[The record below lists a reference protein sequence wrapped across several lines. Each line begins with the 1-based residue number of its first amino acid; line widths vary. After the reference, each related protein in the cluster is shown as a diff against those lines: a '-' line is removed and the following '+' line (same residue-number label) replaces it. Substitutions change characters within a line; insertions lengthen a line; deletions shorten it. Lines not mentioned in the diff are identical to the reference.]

1 MSSRKGVLHSAAFQL
16 LAGFLV
22 TILCGALLL
31 ILPVS
36 RKDGAVISF
45 LDAFFVS
52 TSAVCVTGL
61 SPVVLKDTFSTA
73 GYAVIMVLMQ
83 VGGLGFA
90 TFAGVFLLM
99 MKQRFKGTLLKES
112 YGVSRVQIRSLVKII
127 VIATLICEGIGALL
141 LFGYF
146 LSYYTPLT
154 SLGYALFHTVSAFNN
169 AGMDLFGTSLEGFA
183 GHVGI
188 NLTISFLI
196 ISGGLGFVV
205 YLDMAENMKNHSRK
219 LSIQTKV
226 VLITT
231 AVLLAAGTLLFYLS
245 GDMTLLESFFQSV
258 TSRTAGFD
266 TIPQASLSAYSLML
280 TIVLMFIG
288 ASPGSTGG
296 GIKTTTFFTLAVTF
310 YSIIR
315 QKEPICFN
323 RRIAESS
330 LRKAQAVLMISLVI
344 VLVFTLAILRIEEK
358 SGIAPLSLL
367 FEVVSAFATVG
378 LSASVTPLLSIP
390 SKLLLIVLMFI
401 GRVGPLTVTSLI
413 ERKRESL
420 SYVEETMNIG

>member
-1 MSSRKGVLHSAAFQL
+1 MTSRKGVLHSASFQL
-16 LAGFLV
+16 LAGFLL
-22 TILCGALLL
+22 TILCGAIMLF
-31 ILPVS
+31 LPVS
-36 RKDGAVISF
+36 HKDGVELSF
-45 LDAFFVS
+45 LDALFVS

-61 SPVVLKDTFSTA
+61 SPVVLKDTFSNT
-73 GYAVIMVLMQ
+73 GYGVIMVLMQ

-99 MKQRFKGTLLKES
+99 MKQSFKGTLLKES
-112 YGVSRVQIRSLVKII
+112 YGVGRMQIRNLVKII
-127 VIATLICEGIGALL
+127 AISTLICEGIGAVL
-141 LFGYF
+141 LFIFF
-146 LSYYTPLT
+146 LPYYTPLT
-154 SLGYALFHTVSAFNN
+154 SLGYAVFHTVSAFNN
-169 AGMDLFGTSLEGFA
+169 AGMDLFGTSLEGFS

-188 NLTISFLI
+188 NLTIAFLI
-196 ISGGLGFVV
+196 ITGGIGFVV
-205 YLDMAENMKNHSRK
+205 YLDMAENLKSHARK

-231 AVLLAAGTLLFYLS
+231 AVLLAVGTLLFYLS

-266 TIPQASLSAYSLML
+266 TVPQASLSAYSMML

-315 QKEPICFN
+315 QKSATCFR
-323 RRIAESS
+323 RRIADSS
-330 LRKAQAVLMISLVI
+330 VRKAQAVLMISLVI
-344 VLVFTLAILRIEEK
+344 VMIFTLAMLRIEE
-358 SGIAPLSLL
+358 STGIAPLAIL

-378 LSASVTPLLSIP
+378 LSASVTPLLSVP
-390 SKLLLIVLMFI
+390 SKLLLIILMFV
-401 GRVGPLTVTSLI
+401 GRVGPLTVTGLI
-413 ERKRESL
+413 ERKRENL

>member
-1 MSSRKGVLHSAAFQL
+1 MSSRRGVLHSASFQL
-16 LAGFLV
+16 LAGFLL
-22 TILCGALLL
+22 TILCGAVMLF
-31 ILPVS
+31 LPVS
-36 RKDGAVISF
+36 HRDGVELSF
-45 LDAFFVS
+45 LDALFVS

-61 SPVVLKDTFSTA
+61 SPVTLRDTFSGT
-73 GYAVIMVLMQ
+73 GYGVIMVLMQ

-99 MKQRFKGTLLKES
+99 MKQSFKGTLLKES
-112 YGVSRVQIRSLVKII
+112 YGVGRTQIRNLVKII
-127 VIATLICEGIGALL
+127 TISTLICEGIGAVL
-141 LFGYF
+141 LFVFF
-146 LSYYTPLT
+146 LPYYPPLT
-154 SLGYALFHTVSAFNN
+154 SLGYAAFHTVSAFNN
-169 AGMDLFGTSLEGFA
+169 AGMDLFGTSLEGFS

-188 NLTISFLI
+188 NLTIAFLI
-196 ISGGLGFVV
+196 ITGGLGFVV
-205 YLDMAENMKNHSRK
+205 YLDMAENMKSHARK

-231 AVLLAAGTLLFYLS
+231 AVLLAVGTLLFYLS

-266 TIPQASLSAYSLML
+266 TVPQASLSAYSMLL

-315 QKEPICFN
+315 QKSATCFR

-330 LRKAQAVLMISLVI
+330 VRKAQAVLMISLVI
-344 VLVFTLAILRIEEK
+344 VMIFSLAMLRIEES
-358 SGIAPLSLL
+358 SGIAPLSIL

-378 LSASVTPLLSIP
+378 LSASVTPLLSVP
-390 SKLLLIVLMFI
+390 SKLLLIILMFV
-401 GRVGPLTVTSLI
+401 GRVGPLTVTGLI
-413 ERKRESL
+413 ERKRENL